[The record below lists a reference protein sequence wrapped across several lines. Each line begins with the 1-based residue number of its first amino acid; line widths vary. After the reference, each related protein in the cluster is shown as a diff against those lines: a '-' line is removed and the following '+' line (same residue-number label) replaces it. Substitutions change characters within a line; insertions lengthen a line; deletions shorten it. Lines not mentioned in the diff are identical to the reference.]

1 MGAIM
6 AEPGSFGSEAN
17 NNFHCW
23 PLLFVF
29 ARVVNNKGL
38 FFLIMLV
45 PSAIHFLFPA
55 MLRDRCPKSRQKG
68 QAIPPLAGPRVI
80 AGPAHN
86 NHNYR
91 KLDAL

>member
-38 FFLIMLV
+38 FFFDDVSAFGDSLFVSRNAAGQV
-45 PSAIHFLFPA
+45 PKKQAKRAGNPA
-55 MLRDRCPKSRQKG
+55 VG
-68 QAIPPLAGPRVI
+68 GTAGYCRASPQQ
-80 AGPAHN
+80 P
-86 NHNYR
+86 
-91 KLDAL
+91 

>member
-38 FFLIMLV
+38 FFFNNVSAFGDSLFVCLPPTAGLRGLLPGQPTTTITTESLMHYDYSPSLIARSVQL
-45 PSAIHFLFPA
+45 L
-55 MLRDRCPKSRQKG
+55 G
-68 QAIPPLAGPRVI
+68 
-80 AGPAHN
+80 
-86 NHNYR
+86 
-91 KLDAL
+91 